1 MHFLVDCWTNAR
13 RQMGNNNPFGA
24 DHLSLSR
31 IWRCIQSKSEHTLQH
46 ILHAEID
53 SAVKW
58 WWHEWSAADRMSQP
72 GDVMRIVKRIIK
84 RVEIVLHASA
94 TRAHTHGQCDK
105 VTPSVLLLR
114 WPSDNQS
121 IKFVRHMDWHCLGHG
136 DLRSGRNNCFLFTFF
151 KCKHLYLSSFA
162 HYVWEGCDRE
172 LNGNAA
178 VIVRWLLL
186 ANKIMK
192 NLNSIFVSKFDGEI
206 DEIDESKWWWLSRI
220 ASINLLVHPNQRRC
234 MEVASHL
241 TWCRIRVWSSR
252 NWWEM
257 TRIEENESKILPQFW
272 QR

>member
-31 IWRCIQSKSEHTLQH
+31 IWRCTQSKSEHTLQH

-136 DLRSGRNNCFLFTFF
+136 DLRSGRNNCFLFTHF
-151 KCKHLYLSSFA
+151 SSVSTCTWA
-162 HYVWEGCDRE
+162 HSHTTCERDVTVSLMEMP
-172 LNGNAA
+172 L
-178 VIVRWLLL
+178 WLLGGCCL
-186 ANKIMK
+186 LIKSWRIWIRFASLNLMVKLMK
-192 NLNSIFVSKFDGEI
+192 LMNPNDDDSP
-206 DEIDESKWWWLSRI
+206 ESLR
-220 ASINLLVHPNQRRC
+220 
-234 MEVASHL
+234 
-241 TWCRIRVWSSR
+241 
-252 NWWEM
+252 
-257 TRIEENESKILPQFW
+257 
-272 QR
+272 